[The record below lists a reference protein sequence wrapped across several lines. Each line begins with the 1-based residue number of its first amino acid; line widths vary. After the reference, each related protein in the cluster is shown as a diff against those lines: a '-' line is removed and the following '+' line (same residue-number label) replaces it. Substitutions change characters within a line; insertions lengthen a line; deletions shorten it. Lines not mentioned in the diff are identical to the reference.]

1 METEPMEAMLA
12 RGQDNLLLRFGLGGE
27 YLRRKNYPKAVV
39 HLRAALG
46 FDPKHAAAWKL
57 LGTAL
62 AASGQTGEARTAY
75 EQGIEAAEAAGHLQ
89 AAKEMR
95 VFLKRLDRTDPEA

>member
-1 METEPMEAMLA
+1 MDTEPMEAMLA
-12 RGQDNLLLRFGLGGE
+12 RGQDSLLLRFGLGGE
-27 YLRRKNYPKAVV
+27 YLRRKDYPKAIV
-39 HLRAALG
+39 HLRAALA

-62 AASGQTGEARTAY
+62 AAAGEVDEARVAY
-75 EQGIEAAEAAGHLQ
+75 EHGIQVAESDGHLQ

-95 VFLKRLDRTDPEA
+95 VFLKRLNGAAP

>member
-1 METEPMEAMLA
+1 MDTEPMEAMLA
-12 RGQDNLLLRFGLGGE
+12 RGQDSLLLRFGLGGE
-27 YLRRKNYPKAVV
+27 YLRRKDYPKAIV
-39 HLRAALG
+39 HLRAALA

-62 AASGQTGEARTAY
+62 AAAGEVDEARFAY
-75 EQGIEAAEAAGHLQ
+75 EHGIQVAESDGHLQ

-95 VFLKRLDRTDPEA
+95 VFLKRLNKAEP